1 MACFVWAGQPWRKG
15 GAKGE
20 FSGQVEVESVD
31 VGQTA
36 LNHDVKR
43 SIQSKP
49 AEDAMR
55 GAAAKHLAATKD
67 FLHLVIRNLHSI
79 DGLLAVE
86 LILKIDRRGAGSPVR
101 CAEKS
106 ALGQVTPSFRQ
117 EIIKKQPVSCFVK
130 SRDVSSIGRPARSD
144 QSSGLRQDRPLTG
157 A

>member
-1 MACFVWAGQPWRKG
+1 MTLYAAVGLLRVGGAAVAQGWRKRE
-15 GAKGE
+15 KGE

-55 GAAAKHLAATKD
+55 GAATKHLAATKD
-67 FLHLVIRNLHSI
+67 LLHLVIRSLHSI

-106 ALGQVTPSFRQ
+106 ALGQITPSFRQ
-117 EIIKKQPVSCFVK
+117 EIIKKQPVICFVK
-130 SRDVSSIGRPARSD
+130 SRDVSSIGRPARSH
-144 QSSGLRQDRPLTG
+144 
-157 A
+157 

>member
-1 MACFVWAGQPWRKG
+1 
-15 GAKGE
+15 
-20 FSGQVEVESVD
+20 
-31 VGQTA
+31 
-36 LNHDVKR
+36 
-43 SIQSKP
+43 
-49 AEDAMR
+49 MR
-55 GAAAKHLAATKD
+55 EIARNHLAVPNV
-67 FLHLVIRNLHSI
+67 FLHVVTRNLHSI

>member
-1 MACFVWAGQPWRKG
+1 MVCFAWAGSGSARVAQE
-15 GAKGE
+15 GE
-20 FSGQVEVESVD
+20 FSGQVEVERVD

-43 SIQSKP
+43 TIQSKP

-55 GAAAKHLAATKD
+55 GAAAQDLAATED
-67 FLHLVIRNLHSI
+67 LLHLAIRNLHAI

-117 EIIKKQPVSCFVK
+117 EIIKKQPVICFVK
-130 SRDVSSIGRPARSD
+130 SRDVSSIGRPAGRD
-144 QSSGLRQDRPLTG
+144 QS
-157 A
+157 